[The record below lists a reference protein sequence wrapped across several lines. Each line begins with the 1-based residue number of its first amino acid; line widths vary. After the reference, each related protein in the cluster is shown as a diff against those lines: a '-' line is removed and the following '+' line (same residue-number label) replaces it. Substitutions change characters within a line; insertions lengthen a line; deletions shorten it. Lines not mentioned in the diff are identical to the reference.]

1 MNRGDIDVHT
11 DVGDKVL
18 MRSSLP
24 GHATTFAEVRKV
36 LPEWL
41 PENAS
46 PPAPGSYI
54 APCAR
59 SPFMRNR

>member
-46 PPAPGSYI
+46 PPRTGLLHRALRKKPVH
-54 APCAR
+54 AQ
-59 SPFMRNR
+59 